1 MNPFPSI
8 RTRVKICG
16 LTRGEDALAAA
27 GAGADALGLVFY
39 SSSPRHVS
47 LEQAAAIAAVVPPFV
62 SIVGLFVDPDQ
73 DYVREVL
80 RRVPLDLLQ
89 FHGSESAT
97 FCQQFDKR
105 YIKALAVRTT
115 QALRARV
122 MAYADA
128 TAVLLDAF
136 KPGVP
141 GGTGESFDWGLVP
154 DDLPLPFILAGG
166 LDASCVESAIRQLS
180 PWALDVSSGVES
192 GKGVKDAGKII
203 EFIKEVRRADN
214 Q

>member
-1 MNPFPSI
+1 MNPCPSI

-16 LTRGEDALAAA
+16 LTRSEDAVAAA

-39 SSSPRHVS
+39 ASSPRHVS

-62 SIVGLFVDPDQ
+62 SIVGLFVDPDH

-89 FHGSESAT
+89 FHGGESAT

-105 YIKALAVRTT
+105 YIKALAVGAT
-115 QALRARV
+115 QPLRARV
-122 MAYADA
+122 MAYPDA
-128 TAVLLDAF
+128 AAVLLDAF

-166 LDASCVESAIRQLS
+166 LDASRVEPAIRQLS

-192 GKGVKDAGKII
+192 AKGVKDAGKII
-203 EFIKEVRRADN
+203 AFIKEVRRVDI